1 MLRFCRQNRGM
12 ATDDDDNLTQ
22 DRLLGLPVLVKAQTA
37 PVGNG
42 SMADL
47 GEEYT
52 ISTIPAFT
60 EAAANETDAQ
70 PSDTETGTPSL
81 EMKKALRPAGQG
93 GLKLG

>member
-12 ATDDDDNLTQ
+12 ATDDDDNLTE

-37 PVGNG
+37 
-42 SMADL
+42 DL

-52 ISTIPAFT
+52 ITTIPAFT

-81 EMKKALRPAGQG
+81 EMKKAPRPAGQG
-93 GLKLG
+93 GPKLG

>member
-1 MLRFCRQNRGM
+1 M
-12 ATDDDDNLTQ
+12 ATDDDDNLTE

-52 ISTIPAFT
+52 ISTIP
-60 EAAANETDAQ
+60 
-70 PSDTETGTPSL
+70 GTPSL
-81 EMKKALRPAGQG
+81 EMKKAPRPAGQG
-93 GLKLG
+93 GPKLG

>member
-1 MLRFCRQNRGM
+1 M
-12 ATDDDDNLTQ
+12 ATDDDDNLTE

-37 PVGNG
+37 
-42 SMADL
+42 DL

-52 ISTIPAFT
+52 ITTIPAFT

-70 PSDTETGTPSL
+70 PSHTETGTPSL
-81 EMKKALRPAGQG
+81 EMKKAPRPAGQG

>member
-1 MLRFCRQNRGM
+1 M

-42 SMADL
+42 SMADP

-81 EMKKALRPAGQG
+81 EMKKTETSETKIAPRPTGQG